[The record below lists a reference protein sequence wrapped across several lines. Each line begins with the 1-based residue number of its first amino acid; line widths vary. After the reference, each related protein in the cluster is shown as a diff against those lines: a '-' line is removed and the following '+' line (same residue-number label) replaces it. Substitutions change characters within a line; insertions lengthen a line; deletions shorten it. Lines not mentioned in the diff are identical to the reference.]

1 MTELEAGLEAVLF
14 AAGDAVPVDRLAAA
28 LETSRGAL
36 MEAAASLENLYDFEN
51 RGIMLLRLEDKLQL
65 CSRPLY
71 ADAARRV
78 TESRR
83 PPSLSPAALEVLTI
97 VAYRQPVTRAFI
109 DQLRGVDSGG
119 TVAGLVEK
127 GLIEE
132 AGRMDVPGRRSC
144 TARPRHF
151 CGRLRSAA
159 WMSCPPCP
167 RSGKTSRW
175 SWIWTG
181 CSRPS
186 SRRLRLC
193 RTADGRKRSEAHMA
207 VILWILAVLL
217 GILVFLLLLG
227 LVLLWVRAG
236 VEAVGATGAV
246 SVEARYGFIRIPV
259 WPRPKHV
266 KRARAGKS
274 RGSAAEAQ
282 ETAQKPEIPVFPQP
296 GGAGYRRADHA
307 RDGAAGR
314 DGGYAAHQP
323 PARARADRHG

>member
-36 MEAAASLENLYDFEN
+36 LEAAAALENLYDFEN

-127 GLIEE
+127 GLIEG
-132 AGRMDVPGRRSC
+132 GRAHGC
-144 TARPRHF
+144 ARPPDPLPHDRAVPAYVCHQQPE
-151 CGRLRSAA
+151 RAA
-159 WMSCPPCP
+159 CP
-167 RSGKTSRW
+167 
-175 SWIWTG
+175 
-181 CSRPS
+181 
-186 SRRLRLC
+186 
-193 RTADGRKRSEAHMA
+193 AH
-207 VILWILAVLL
+207 
-217 GILVFLLLLG
+217 
-227 LVLLWVRAG
+227 AG
-236 VEAVGATGAV
+236 GERTGA
-246 SVEARYGFIRIPV
+246 A
-259 WPRPKHV
+259 
-266 KRARAGKS
+266 
-274 RGSAAEAQ
+274 
-282 ETAQKPEIPVFPQP
+282 
-296 GGAGYRRADHA
+296 
-307 RDGAAGR
+307 
-314 DGGYAAHQP
+314 
-323 PARARADRHG
+323 